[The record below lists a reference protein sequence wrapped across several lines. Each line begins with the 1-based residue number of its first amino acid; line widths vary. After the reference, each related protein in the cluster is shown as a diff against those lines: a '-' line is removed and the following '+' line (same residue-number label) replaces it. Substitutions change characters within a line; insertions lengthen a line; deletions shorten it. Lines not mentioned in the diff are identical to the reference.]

1 MENRTAFMEYQETVI
16 NLKSS
21 KEHKET
27 ITQQHQEAVQI
38 ISFGIQWRSM
48 ECKVAIREYQEAFM
62 QYEETFYGIPRSF
75 YGIPNY
81 QEALSNTMK
90 LDGISRGFDENLV

>member
-21 KEHKET
+21 REYKEA
-27 ITQQHQEAVQI
+27 ITQQHQEAVQR

-48 ECKVAIREYQEAFM
+48 ECKVAIREYPEAFI
-62 QYEETFYGIPRSF
+62 QY
-75 YGIPNY
+75 
-81 QEALSNTMK
+81 
-90 LDGISRGFDENLV
+90 

>member
-1 MENRTAFMEYQETVI
+1 MEYQETVI

-21 KEHKET
+21 REYKEA
-27 ITQQHQEAVQI
+27 ITQQHQEAVKI
-38 ISFGIQWRSM
+38 ISFGIRWRSM

-75 YGIPNY
+75 YGILNY

-90 LDGISRGFDENLV
+90 LDGIPRGFDENLV

>member
-1 MENRTAFMEYQETVI
+1 
-16 NLKSS
+16 
-21 KEHKET
+21 
-27 ITQQHQEAVQI
+27 
-38 ISFGIQWRSM
+38 M

-90 LDGISRGFDENLV
+90 LDGIARGFDENLV

>member
-1 MENRTAFMEYQETVI
+1 MEYKETAI
-16 NLKSS
+16 NLISS
-21 KEHKET
+21 REYKEA
-27 ITQQHQEAVQI
+27 ILQQHQEAVQR
-38 ISFGIQWRSM
+38 ISFGMQWRSM

-75 YGIPNY
+75 YGIPEY

-90 LDGISRGFDENLV
+90 LDGIPRGFDENLV

>member
-1 MENRTAFMEYQETVI
+1 MEYRETVI
-16 NLKSS
+16 NLISS
-21 KEHKET
+21 REYKEA
-27 ITQQHQEAVQI
+27 ITQQHQEAVQR

-62 QYEETFYGIPRSF
+62 QYEETFFGIPKNF

-90 LDGISRGFDENLV
+90 LDGIPGSSME

>member
-1 MENRTAFMEYQETVI
+1 MEYQETVI
-16 NLKSS
+16 NLISS
-21 KEHKET
+21 REYKEA

-62 QYEETFYGIPRSF
+62 QYEEALYGIRRPH
-75 YGIPNY
+75 
-81 QEALSNTMK
+81 
-90 LDGISRGFDENLV
+90 